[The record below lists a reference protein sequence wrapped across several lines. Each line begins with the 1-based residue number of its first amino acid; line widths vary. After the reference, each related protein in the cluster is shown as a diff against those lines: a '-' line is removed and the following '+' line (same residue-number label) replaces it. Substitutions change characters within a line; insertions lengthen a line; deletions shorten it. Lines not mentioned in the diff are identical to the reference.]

1 MTKLGDRG
9 RQLRRSVRALLAGSL
24 CGASLA
30 PVAALAQEGTEAQ
43 GAANGDVESE
53 VVVTAFRKSLA
64 VSLDEKRKATGAVDV
79 IVAEDIA
86 DFPDLNIAESIQRV
100 PGVAITR
107 DAGEGRQISV
117 RGLSAE
123 FTRVR
128 INGIE
133 AMSAN
138 GGTDAAGGTNRGR
151 SFDFNTF
158 ASELFNQITIRKTSS
173 ASTEEGSLGATV
185 DLRSARPFDYE
196 GMTLVTSLQGGYNEI
211 SEDINPRGAFLVSNT
226 FADGK
231 FGALIS
237 LAYTE
242 RSLLDEGASTV
253 RWQRAGTLTGGP
265 GFSALAPNYTGS
277 PTLQQINLA
286 FVPRIP
292 RYDIYEHD
300 QDRLGLTTSL
310 QFQPTDSTLINVDGL
325 YAEFNAERT
334 ETFLEVPNFSAGI
347 SGMTVSDAVIDDTNT
362 LVYGVFNN
370 VDIRSEHR
378 FDELK
383 TEFLQVTLDGTQEIG
398 ERVRVNGLLGFAES
412 NHENPVQ
419 TTLLLDWNNFQTM
432 SYDYRGDRRLPVIS
446 YTGGNL
452 MSDTAGTPQTG
463 GTSTV
468 NSGGWY
474 LSQVRLRPQSSINS
488 IQTYA
493 GDLQFD
499 VADSI
504 TLSAGGSYK
513 DFTFKTTE
521 LRRSNGTI
529 TNQETII
536 PTLPPGVTLADI
548 THGSAISNGL
558 DVPFGTTSTFL
569 IPDVPAAT
577 DLLALDDRSV
587 WRMGP
592 EPALNNNRTVHEIDK
607 GAFVQADFNFPLGP
621 LTLRGN
627 AGVRYVETDLTASGF
642 SFLSGAPQLVVAER
656 SYNDTLPSMSLAL
669 DLTEQLIV
677 RLSAAK
683 VMSRPDI
690 GNLNPG
696 GTVTVSGN
704 NRNVTTGNPAIDPTR
719 ARTYDGSVE
728 WYFDDES
735 LLGLALFYKDIKSR
749 PESIALTNQ
758 VYTGNPLGLP
768 NSLAIAACGNL
779 DPSVCSPDLPI
790 WNFNSTVNGKGGHL
804 KGFEVTYQQPFG
816 FLPGFLGNF
825 GTILNFTA
833 VESKIRYLDPNT
845 NEFET
850 ANLTGLSDRSY
861 NATLYYETD
870 RFSARISGAYR
881 SDYNT
886 RLPGQNGNTVEAT
899 AETFNLDAAASFNL
913 TDSIEFTLEALNLTD
928 EFQDQWVDFQGDR
941 PSFYHHPG
949 REYFVGARVRF

>member
-9 RQLRRSVRALLAGSL
+9 RRLSRSVPALLTGFLSGL
-24 CGASLA
+24 CLVPGAA
-30 PVAALAQEGTEAQ
+30 MAQEGAAQ
-43 GAANGDVESE
+43 DNGDVQSE

-64 VSLDEKRKATGAVDV
+64 VSLDEKKKATGAIDV

-128 INGIE
+128 INGVE

-158 ASELFNQITIRKTSS
+158 ASELFNQITIRKTSA

-185 DLRSARPFDYE
+185 DLRSARPFDYD
-196 GMTLVTSLQGGYNEI
+196 GMTLVTSLQGGYNDI

-231 FGALIS
+231 VGALFS

-253 RWQRAGTLTGGP
+253 RWQRAGTATGGP
-265 GFSALAPNYTGS
+265 GFSALAPDYAGTA
-277 PTLQQINLA
+277 TLQQINLA

-300 QDRLGLTTSL
+300 QDRLGITTSL
-310 QFQPTDSTLINVDGL
+310 QFQPTDRTLINVDGL

-347 SGMTVSDAVIDDTNT
+347 SGMTVSDAVIDNTNT

-383 TEFLQVTLDGTQEIG
+383 TEFLQVTLDGTQHIG
-398 ERVRVNGLLGFAES
+398 ERVRVNGLVGFAES

-419 TTLLLDWNNFQTM
+419 TTLLLDWNNFPRMT
-432 SYDYRGDRRLPVIS
+432 YDYRGDRRLPMIT
-446 YTGGNL
+446 YTGGTL
-452 MSDTAGTPQTG
+452 TSDTPGTPQTG

-488 IQTYA
+488 FQTYT
-493 GDLQFD
+493 GDVQFD
-499 VADSI
+499 VTDNI
-504 TLSAGGSYK
+504 TVSAGGSYK

-536 PTLPPGVTLADI
+536 PTLPGGVTLADI
-548 THGSAISNGL
+548 TQQSSISGGL
-558 DVPFGTTSTFL
+558 DVPGGTTSTFL
-569 IPDVPAAT
+569 IPDVAAAI
-577 DLLALDDRSV
+577 DLLSLNDRSV

-592 EPALNNNRTVHEIDK
+592 EPSLNNNRTVSEIDK
-607 GAFVQADFNFPLGP
+607 GAFVQADFSFPLGP
-621 LTLRGN
+621 MTLRGN
-627 AGVRYVETDLTASGF
+627 AGVRYVETDLTSTGF
-642 SFLSGAPQLVVAER
+642 SFLSGAPQQIVAQR
-656 SYNDTLPSMSLAL
+656 TYNDTLPSVSLAL
-669 DLTEQLIV
+669 DVTEQLIL

-683 VMSRPDI
+683 VMSRPDL

-704 NRNVTTGNPAIDPTR
+704 NRNVNTGNPNIDPTR

-728 WYFDDES
+728 WYFADES

-749 PESIALTNQ
+749 PESITLNNQ

-790 WNFNSTVNGKGGHL
+790 WNFNSTVNGEGGHL
-804 KGFEVTYQQPFG
+804 KGLELTYQQPFN
-816 FLPGFLGNF
+816 FLPGFLSNF
-825 GTILNFTA
+825 GTIVNFTA
-833 VESKIRYLDPNT
+833 VDSKIRYLDPVT
-845 NEFET
+845 GEFKS

-870 RFSARISGAYR
+870 RFSARVSGAYR

-886 RLPGQNGNTVEAT
+886 RLPGQNGNSVEAT
-899 AETFNLDAAASFNL
+899 AETFNLDAAASFNV
-913 TDSIEFTLEALNLTD
+913 TESIELTLEALNLTD
-928 EFQDQWVDFQGDR
+928 EFQDQWVDFRGDR